1 MLFPA
6 YGLNMRGD
14 AAKIASV
21 LTPPHHMNGN
31 IKDMIVSAMATDR
44 PAAVLVGLIKHQH
57 RLHILMTRRAPH
69 LATHA
74 GQISFPGGKI
84 ETYDATPVD
93 AALREAHEEV
103 ALQPDHVTILGSL
116 SVVRSPAGFIVA
128 PIVGMITADE
138 GDEVALAPD
147 PAEVDDILLLP
158 LDHMLDRQNYRR
170 ETHERDGVMR
180 QTWVIDHPA
189 HYIWGLSAAI
199 IVELSDRL
207 QALSQTGAG

>member
-1 MLFPA
+1 MFFPA
-6 YGLNMRGD
+6 YGLNMLGD

-31 IKDMIVSAMATDR
+31 IKDMFVSAMATDR

-57 RLHILMTRRAPH
+57 SLHILMTRRAPH

-116 SVVRSPAGFIVA
+116 SVLRSPAGFIVA

-138 GDEVALAPD
+138 GAVVKLAPD

-180 QTWVIDHPA
+180 HTWVIDHPA

-207 QALSQTGAG
+207 QTLSQTGAG

>member
-1 MLFPA
+1 M
-6 YGLNMRGD
+6 GD
-14 AAKIASV
+14 LAKITSV
-21 LTPPHHMNGN
+21 LTPPHHMNGD
-31 IKDMIVSAMATDR
+31 IKDMSESALATDR

-57 RLHILMTRRAPH
+57 SLHILMTRRAPH

-84 ETYDATPVD
+84 ETHDATPVD

-103 ALQPDHVTILGSL
+103 ALKPDHVTILGSL
-116 SVVRSPAGFIVA
+116 SVLRSPAGFIVA
-128 PIVGMITADE
+128 PIVGMIGRDE
-138 GDEVALAPD
+138 GAQVMLSPD

-170 ETHERDGVMR
+170 QIHVRDGVAR
-180 QTWVIDHPA
+180 QTWVIDHPT

-207 QALSQTGAG
+207 HIQGQKGTG

>member
-1 MLFPA
+1 MI
-6 YGLNMRGD
+6 GD

-21 LTPPHHMNGN
+21 LTPPHSIDGN
-31 IKDMIVSAMATDR
+31 VENMFESSLATDK
-44 PAAVLVGLIKHQH
+44 PAAVLVGLIEHKNEM
-57 RLHILMTRRAPH
+57 HILMTRRASH

-84 ETYDATPVD
+84 ETYDANPVE

-103 ALQPDHVTILGSL
+103 ALQPAYVTVLGSL
-116 SVVRSPAGFIVA
+116 SVLRSPAGFIVA
-128 PIVGMITADE
+128 PIVAMIGSDD
-138 GDEVALAPD
+138 GDEVVLTPD

-170 ETHERDGVMR
+170 ETHERDGVSR

-207 QALSQTGAG
+207 QTLGQKGTG

>member
-1 MLFPA
+1 MT
-6 YGLNMRGD
+6 GD
-14 AAKIASV
+14 AAKIAAV
-21 LTPPHHMNGN
+21 LTPPQRITGN
-31 IKDMIVSAMATDR
+31 IENMVVSSLATDR
-44 PAAVLVGLIKHQH
+44 PAAVLVGLIKHH
-57 RLHILMTRRAPH
+57 NELHILMTRRAPH

-84 ETYDATPVD
+84 ETYDANPVE

-103 ALQPDHVTILGSL
+103 ALQPAHVTVLGSL
-116 SVVRSPAGFIVA
+116 SVLRSPAGFIVA
-128 PIVGMITADE
+128 PIVGMITCDD
-138 GDEVALAPD
+138 GDEVALTPD

-170 ETHERDGVMR
+170 ETFERDGVKR
-180 QTWVIDHPA
+180 QTWVIHHPA

-207 QALSQTGAG
+207 QMQGQKGTG